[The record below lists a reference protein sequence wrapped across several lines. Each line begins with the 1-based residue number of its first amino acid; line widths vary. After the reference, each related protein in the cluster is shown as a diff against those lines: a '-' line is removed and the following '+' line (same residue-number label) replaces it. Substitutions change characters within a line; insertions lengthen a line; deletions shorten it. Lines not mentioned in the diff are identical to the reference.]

1 MSTAPLKQA
10 IASARAILDEVTSD
24 HMDVQTPCAAWKVS
38 DLINH
43 IVGAQHFFIA
53 GASGQPPSGGGED
66 VASNDF
72 LAAFDDATSKL
83 LALLDEDGMME
94 KMLSLP
100 FGQMPGAALAGL
112 AATDT
117 FTHAWDLAK
126 SLGRSTDLAPQL
138 AAGLLAAAKASIQES
153 FRGGEGAPFGPEQQ
167 APEGASNADQLAA
180 FLGRSVD

>member
-1 MSTAPLKQA
+1 M
-10 IASARAILDEVTSD
+10 
-24 HMDVQTPCAAWKVS
+24 
-38 DLINH
+38 
-43 IVGAQHFFIA
+43 
-53 GASGQPPSGGGED
+53 
-66 VASNDF
+66 
-72 LAAFDDATSKL
+72 AAFDDASSKL

-138 AAGLLAAAKASIQES
+138 AAGLLQAAKASIQES
-153 FRGGEGAPFGPEQQ
+153 FRGGEGAPFGPEQV
-167 APEGASNADQLAA
+167 APEGSSNADQLAA
-180 FLGRSVD
+180 FLGRKVD